1 MGELAMRRSID
12 SVLVVIPL
20 LVGASMAQAVDLA
33 ECQQIQVG
41 RWDGVTHYLVDQS
54 MMGQRVA
61 VAFERFEAP
70 GPDGTP
76 IPAFRPRVADSDLS
90 SEQLR
95 AFAGASEQVGEGLSR
110 EMAAAGFPSG
120 MLGGSGGDPW
130 TSTDPRTMMSGNAE
144 FLRAAADAQDANQRE
159 RDAAVIEASEAAATM
174 AEVQRKLRRVG
185 SGPIDSRPA
194 THFRAEGLKQVSQ
207 GGPDRMVIET
217 LDLWIDERE
226 CVPLKMTMTGTVT
239 SEGQTRP
246 VTVERLD
253 GNYQRVPGSK
263 MYEPHR
269 QVIRLKGALNEA
281 QQREMRESQA
291 KLADLEKQLAQMP
304 AGQRDMIMQ
313 RMGPQ
318 MEMMKRMASGGDL
331 ELVTEVHAIHVN
343 PDQATMRQVQMA
355 ATAASMGGSMGGAMG
370 MSMNTASPAVAPA
383 PSAAPTAAATP
394 AAADKRSAQQ
404 ACLEERARKQQE
416 AQKKKRGLGSLVS
429 AVARNA
435 GRLGGE
441 AITSVIG
448 EAQNARATADDLSA
462 AAKDLGLSE
471 DDVAACRDAS

>member
-1 MGELAMRRSID
+1 
-12 SVLVVIPL
+12 
-20 LVGASMAQAVDLA
+20 
-33 ECQQIQVG
+33 
-41 RWDGVTHYLVDQS
+41 
-54 MMGQRVA
+54 
-61 VAFERFEAP
+61 
-70 GPDGTP
+70 
-76 IPAFRPRVADSDLS
+76 
-90 SEQLR
+90 
-95 AFAGASEQVGEGLSR
+95 
-110 EMAAAGFPSG
+110 
-120 MLGGSGGDPW
+120 
-130 TSTDPRTMMSGNAE
+130 
-144 FLRAAADAQDANQRE
+144 
-159 RDAAVIEASEAAATM
+159 
-174 AEVQRKLRRVG
+174 
-185 SGPIDSRPA
+185 
-194 THFRAEGLKQVSQ
+194 
-207 GGPDRMVIET
+207 MVIET

-291 KLADLEKQLAQMP
+291 KLADLERQLAQMP

-370 MSMNTASPAVAPA
+370 MSVNAAPPSVAPA
-383 PSAAPTAAATP
+383 PTAAPTP

-471 DDVAACRDAS
+471 DDVAACQDAG

>member
-1 MGELAMRRSID
+1 
-12 SVLVVIPL
+12 
-20 LVGASMAQAVDLA
+20 
-33 ECQQIQVG
+33 
-41 RWDGVTHYLVDQS
+41 
-54 MMGQRVA
+54 
-61 VAFERFEAP
+61 
-70 GPDGTP
+70 
-76 IPAFRPRVADSDLS
+76 
-90 SEQLR
+90 
-95 AFAGASEQVGEGLSR
+95 
-110 EMAAAGFPSG
+110 MAAAGFPSG
-120 MLGGSGGDPW
+120 MLGGAGGDPW

-144 FLRAAADAQDANQRE
+144 FLRAAADAQDANERE
-159 RDAAVIEASEAAATM
+159 RQAAVGEASTQAAMM
-174 AEVQRKLRRVG
+174 AEMQRKLRRVG
-185 SGPIDSRPA
+185 SGPIEGRPA
-194 THFRAEGLKQVSQ
+194 AHFRAEGLQQRVSQ
-207 GGPDRMVIET
+207 GGADQMAIET
-217 LDLWIDERE
+217 LDLWIDEQE
-226 CVPLKMTMTGTVT
+226 CVPLRMIMTGTLT
-239 SEGQTRP
+239 SQGKTRP

-253 GNYQRVPGSK
+253 GNYQHVPGSK
-263 MYEPHR
+263 MYEPFR
-269 QVIRLKGALNEA
+269 QVIRMKGALNEA

-304 AGQRDMIMQ
+304 PGQRDMIRQ

-355 ATAASMGGSMGGAMG
+355 AAAGSLGGSIATPMGVSMNAASPSVAL
-370 MSMNTASPAVAPA
+370 APA
-383 PSAAPTAAATP
+383 AAATP
-394 AAADKRSAQQ
+394 AAAVENRSAQQ

-471 DDVAACRDAS
+471 DDVAACRDAG

>member
-1 MGELAMRRSID
+1 MHRNKTSR
-12 SVLVVIPL
+12 LVVIPL
-20 LVGASMAQAVDLA
+20 LVGASVAQAVDLA
-33 ECQQIQVG
+33 ECQQVQVG

-61 VAFERFEAP
+61 LGFERFEAP
-70 GPDGTP
+70 GPDGAL
-76 IPAFRPRVADSDLS
+76 IPAFRPRVADSDMS
-90 SEQLR
+90 SDQLR
-95 AFAGASEQVGEGLSR
+95 TFAGASEQVGEGLSR

-120 MLGGSGGDPW
+120 MLGGAGGDPW

-144 FLRAAADAQDANQRE
+144 FLRAAADAQDANERE
-159 RDAAVIEASEAAATM
+159 RQAAVGEASTQAAMM
-174 AEVQRKLRRVG
+174 AEMQRKLRRVG
-185 SGPIDSRPA
+185 SGPIEGRPA
-194 THFRAEGLKQVSQ
+194 AHFRAEGLQQRVSQ
-207 GGPDRMVIET
+207 GGADQMAIEI
-217 LDLWIDERE
+217 LDLWIDEQE
-226 CVPLKMTMTGTVT
+226 CVPLRMTMTGTLT
-239 SEGQTRP
+239 SQGKTRP

-263 MYEPHR
+263 MYEPFR
-269 QVIRLKGALNEA
+269 QVIRMKGALNEA

-304 AGQRDMIMQ
+304 PGQRDMILQ

-343 PDQATMRQVQMA
+343 PDEATMRQVQMA
-355 ATAASMGGSMGGAMG
+355 AAAASMGGSIATPMGV
-370 MSMNTASPAVAPA
+370 SMNAASPSVAPA
-383 PSAAPTAAATP
+383 PAAGVAATP
-394 AAADKRSAQQ
+394 AAAVDNRSAQQ
-404 ACLEERARKQQE
+404 ACLEERARKKQE

-471 DDVAACRDAS
+471 DDVAACRDAG

>member
-1 MGELAMRRSID
+1 MHRRKPSR
-12 SVLVVIPL
+12 LVVIPL
-20 LVGASMAQAVDLA
+20 LVGASAVQAVDLA
-33 ECQQIQVG
+33 ECQQVQVG

-61 VAFERFEAP
+61 LGFERFEAP
-70 GPDGTP
+70 GPDGAL

-90 SEQLR
+90 SDQLR
-95 AFAGASEQVGEGLSR
+95 TFAGASEQVGEGLSR

-120 MLGGSGGDPW
+120 MLGGAGGDPW

-144 FLRAAADAQDANQRE
+144 FLRAAADAQDANERE
-159 RDAAVIEASEAAATM
+159 RQAAVGEASTRAAMM
-174 AEVQRKLRRVG
+174 AEIQRKLRRVG
-185 SGPIDSRPA
+185 SGPIEGRPA
-194 THFRAEGLKQVSQ
+194 AHFRAEGLQQQVSP
-207 GGPDRMVIET
+207 GGADQMAIET
-217 LDLWIDERE
+217 LDLWIDEQQ
-226 CVPLKMTMTGTVT
+226 CVPLRMIMTGTLT
-239 SEGQTRP
+239 SQGKTRP
-246 VTVERLD
+246 VTVERLE
-253 GNYQRVPGSK
+253 GNYQHVPGSK
-263 MYEPHR
+263 MYEPFR
-269 QVIRLKGALNEA
+269 QVIRMKGALNET

-291 KLADLEKQLAQMP
+291 KLADFEKQLAQMP
-304 AGQRDMIMQ
+304 PGQRDMILQ

-355 ATAASMGGSMGGAMG
+355 AATASLGGSMGGAMG

-383 PSAAPTAAATP
+383 ASVAPAAAATP
-394 AAADKRSAQQ
+394 AAADSRSAQQ

-471 DDVAACRDAS
+471 DDVDACRDAG

>member
-1 MGELAMRRSID
+1 MHRSIE
-12 SVLVVIPL
+12 SLSVVIAL
-20 LVGASMAQAVDLA
+20 LVGASTVQAVDLA
-33 ECQQIQVG
+33 ECQQVQVG
-41 RWDGVTHYLVDQS
+41 RWQGVTHYLVDQS

-61 VAFERFEAP
+61 LGFERFEAP
-70 GPDGTP
+70 GPDGAL
-76 IPAFRPRVADSDLS
+76 IPAFRPMVADSDLS
-90 SEQLR
+90 SDQLR
-95 AFAGASEQVGEGLSR
+95 TFAGASEQVGEGLSR
-110 EMAAAGFPSG
+110 EMAAAGFPSS
-120 MLGGSGGDPW
+120 MLGGAGGDPW

-144 FLRAAADAQDANQRE
+144 FLRAAADAQDANERE
-159 RDAAVIEASEAAATM
+159 RQAAVGEASTQAAMM
-174 AEVQRKLRRVG
+174 AEMQRKLRRVG
-185 SGPIDSRPA
+185 SGQVDGRPA
-194 THFRAEGLKQVSQ
+194 AHFRAEGLEQVSQ
-207 GGPDRMVIET
+207 DGADRMVIET
-217 LDLWIDERE
+217 LDLWVDARE
-226 CVPLKMTMTGTVT
+226 CVPLRMTMTGTMT

-246 VTVERLD
+246 VTIERLD

-263 MYEPHR
+263 MYEPFR

-304 AGQRDMIMQ
+304 PGQRDMIMQ

-343 PDQATMRQVQMA
+343 PDQATMRQVQMSA
-355 ATAASMGGSMGGAMG
+355 AAGSMGGSMTGAMG
-370 MSMNTASPAVAPA
+370 MAVNAAPPSVAPA
-383 PSAAPTAAATP
+383 APTP
-394 AAADKRSAQQ
+394 AATDNRSAQQ